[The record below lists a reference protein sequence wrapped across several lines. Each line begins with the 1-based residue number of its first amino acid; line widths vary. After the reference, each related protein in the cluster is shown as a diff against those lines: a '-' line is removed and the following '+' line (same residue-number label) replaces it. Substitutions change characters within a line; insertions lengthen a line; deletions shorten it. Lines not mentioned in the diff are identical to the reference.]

1 MSEEKEIKKDRAGIT
16 RRKFL
21 KDAGIVVGGTA
32 IGSAFFLSACGE
44 KVEVTKTVTT
54 TAPGATIT
62 TTVPGTPG
70 GTATET
76 KTVTKYICP
85 VCSQEF
91 DTLDALKAHFDS
103 AHEGST
109 SVDENVINLT
119 VNGEECAISVEPN
132 WTLAKVLRE
141 KLNMAGTKVACN
153 NGVCGFCTVLSD
165 GKPILSCMA
174 LCLDM
179 AGKTIT
185 TIESLATGD
194 NLHPIQEAWIEKFGA
209 QCGYCTPGFI
219 VATKALLDTNPQ
231 PTDIE
236 VKQAL
241 AGNICTC
248 GNYEHILTAVMAA
261 AQKMKEEG
269 R

>member
-62 TTVPGTPG
+62 TTAPGTPG

-103 AHEGST
+103 AHEKEAVVQDG
-109 SVDENVINLT
+109 VINIT
-119 VNGEECAISVEPN
+119 VNGQSHEIRVKPH
-132 WTLAKVLRE
+132 WTLDYVLRE
-141 KLNMAGTKVACN
+141 VFGLTGVKRGCELGAC
-153 NGVCGFCTVLSD
+153 GVCTVLMND
-165 GKPILSCMA
+165 RP
-174 LCLDM
+174 CL
-179 AGKTIT
+179 ACLTLAIECGSKRIE
-185 TIESLATGD
+185 TIEGLAED
-194 NLHPIQEAWIEKFGA
+194 ALNLHPIQQAFYEEFGA
-209 QCGYCTPGFI
+209 QCGYCSPGI
-219 VATKALLDTNPQ
+219 VMRTKYLLSKTSS
-231 PTDIE
+231 PTVSDIR
-236 VKQAL
+236 ASL
-241 AGNICTC
+241 SGNICKC
-248 GNYEHILTAVMAA
+248 GNYSNIIKSVQLAA
-261 AQKMKEEG
+261 NKVKG
-269 R
+269 G